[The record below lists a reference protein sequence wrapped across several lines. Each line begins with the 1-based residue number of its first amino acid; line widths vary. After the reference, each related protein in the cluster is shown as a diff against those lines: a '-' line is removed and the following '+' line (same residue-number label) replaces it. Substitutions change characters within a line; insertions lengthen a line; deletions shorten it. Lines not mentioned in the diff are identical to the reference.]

1 MTSIKRLFLTSL
13 STVLL
18 ATPALATPALAVGQI
33 TVEDAEGE
41 VDIYS
46 NVKITHTADTLYLKA
61 PDSETTLVINKK
73 NCTMEKSIQVCSTGD
88 VTVSTYG
95 VDESLEVDKMFIFI
109 NSTKERQVLEGSKVV
124 LSPSTVLI
132 EILTTKGTYI
142 NGMGQIDSMQKP

>member
-1 MTSIKRLFLTSL
+1 MTFIKTLILTSL
-13 STVLL
+13 STALL
-18 ATPALATPALAVGQI
+18 ATPVLAVGQI

-61 PDSETTLVINKK
+61 SDSETTLVINKK
-73 NCTMEKSIQVCSTGD
+73 DCTMEKAIQVCSMGN
-88 VTVSTYG
+88 VTVSSYG
-95 VDESLEVDKMFIFI
+95 VDESLEVAQMFVFI
-109 NSTKERQVLEGSKVV
+109 NPTKERQVLEGSKVV

-142 NGMGQIDSMQKP
+142 NGMGKIDSMQKP